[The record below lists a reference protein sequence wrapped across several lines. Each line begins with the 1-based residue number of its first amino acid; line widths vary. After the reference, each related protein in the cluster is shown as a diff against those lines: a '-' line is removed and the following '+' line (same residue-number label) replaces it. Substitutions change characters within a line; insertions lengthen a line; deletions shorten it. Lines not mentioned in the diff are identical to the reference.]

1 MAAVLLA
8 AVLSVGG
15 CAFDPSSVPL
25 PGTTVSGQTYRIHI
39 EFANALNLPARA
51 KVASNGIQIGS
62 LRSVRLV
69 DPSES
74 REGYVVADV
83 DISESVKLP
92 TNTSAQ
98 LRQATV
104 LGDIY
109 IALVTPSDGYDTPI
123 PPDGTI
129 GLAQSQPALQIEDAM
144 AGIATFV
151 GGGAFD
157 QAQDIINRM
166 NSVLPQ
172 DPNDTARISSVLGA
186 NFIDVSENLNQVDAL
201 LDGMTADAAVV
212 SDNGPALSQLLTD
225 EGAAQAVNSMNS
237 LVATLDLFG
246 ALGTVAHSLE
256 WLTPLFTSADAAAK
270 AFVPLAFTSRP
281 LDLTAPSNLNRLV
294 DLIRDKLIPFVEHGP
309 KLNIVD
315 VNTTPTTAASPAVA
329 TDEQVARIIATLRMI
344 GAVR

>member
-1 MAAVLLA
+1 MPVVVVAIALA
-8 AVLSVGG
+8 AAG
-15 CAFDPSSVPL
+15 CSFDPSSVPL

-69 DPSES
+69 DPSAS

-83 DISESVKLP
+83 DITESVKLP
-92 TNTSAQ
+92 TSTSAQ

-109 IALVTPSDGYDTPI
+109 IALVTPPANHDTTI
-123 PPDGTI
+123 PPNGTI

-144 AGIATFV
+144 SGIATFV
-151 GGGAFD
+151 GGGAIE

-172 DPNDTARISSVLGA
+172 DPKETARISGVLGT
-186 NFIDVSENLNQVDAL
+186 NFIDVSENLHQIDAL
-201 LDGMTADAAVV
+201 LDGLTADVAVV
-212 SDNGPALSQLLTD
+212 QDNGPALSALLTD
-225 EGAAQAVNSMNS
+225 AGATQAVDSMNS
-237 LVATLDLFG
+237 LVATLGLFG
-246 ALGTVAHSLE
+246 ALGGVAHSLE

-281 LDLTAPSNLNRLV
+281 LNLTAPSNLNKLV
-294 DLIRDKLIPFVEHGP
+294 ALIRDKLIPFVEYGP
-309 KLNIVD
+309 KVNIVD
-315 VNTTPTTAASPAVA
+315 VNTAPATSMPAVSS
-329 TDEQVARIIATLRMI
+329 DDQVDRILATLRMI